1 VLIPALV
8 GGSWA
13 QDLSVSR
20 PESPY
25 LAFMV
30 GLHVATATA
39 MIIYFRHD
47 WARIVTGFVSS
58 LRDRTIATAEQKLA
72 WMIVLATIPV
82 GLSGLAL
89 EHTFRVVFSKPV
101 PTALFLTLNG
111 VILLAGERA
120 RRRSGE
126 RAGEHQPVAA
136 PATPQPAVTAA
147 GHPGQSPRRYPASP
161 LSGPRQP
168 PVQQPADGP
177 ETAEDRRLAGMGY
190 GKAIVIGA
198 VQVFALLPGISR
210 DGMATVTGM
219 FRGLSREDAV
229 RYSFLLSAP
238 VILAAGALKIPD
250 LFGPGRRHPRP
261 GPGRQPAVRP
271 RCLLL
276 GPVPG
281 PLFQQGP
288 VPRPLRHLLPDRGPG
303 QRRLVRHPLIT
314 QAGRLGVRPAEHA
327 GQDAGHALGRGA
339 RRVRGAPGD
348 EAVRPDED
356 RAVRGDPVGGT
367 EARVRVREITGRLLP
382 GLPVGHLVGV
392 EPDAQRARRVA
403 CQVAPGGAARARQQ
417 DEVPAE
423 QVERGQP
430 RAPTAQEDVRRSRA
444 WLARAVA
451 RVLVRRPAVAR
462 FGDDGG

>member
-1 VLIPALV
+1 MSHLTYAEAMVIGLIQGVTELFPVSSLGHSVLIPALV

-25 LAFMV
+25 LAFIV

-101 PTALFLTLNG
+101 PTALFLTVNG

-126 RAGEHQPVAA
+126 RGAAQQPAMAA
-136 PATPQPAVTAA
+136 PATPQPAMTAA
-147 GHPGQSPRRYPASP
+147 GHPAQSPGRYPASP
-161 LSGPRQP
+161 LSGLRQQ
-168 PVQQPADGP
+168 PVQQPADAP

-198 VQVFALLPGISR
+198 VQVMALLPGISR
-210 DGMATVTGM
+210 DGMVTVTGM

-238 VILAAGALKIPD
+238 VILAAGVLKIPD
-250 LFGPGRRHPRP
+250 LFGPLGAGIH
-261 GPGRQPAVRP
+261 GQVLVGSLLSGLAAYFSVR
-271 RCLLL
+271 
-276 GPVPG
+276 
-281 PLFQQGP
+281 F
-288 VPRPLRHLLPDRGPG
+288 
-303 QRRLVRHPLIT
+303 LVRYFSKARSLVPFAIYCLI
-314 QAGRLGVRPAEHA
+314 AGLGS
-327 GQDAGHALGRGA
+327 L
-339 RRVRGAPGD
+339 
-348 EAVRPDED
+348 
-356 RAVRGDPVGGT
+356 
-367 EARVRVREITGRLLP
+367 
-382 GLPVGHLVGV
+382 
-392 EPDAQRARRVA
+392 
-403 CQVAPGGAARARQQ
+403 
-417 DEVPAE
+417 
-423 QVERGQP
+423 
-430 RAPTAQEDVRRSRA
+430 A
-444 WLARAVA
+444 WFAIR
-451 RVLVRRPAVAR
+451 
-462 FGDDGG
+462 